1 MLFYEGCKSLHIFNV
16 SLQFINHFGDKAV
29 NTPYYEAIQL
39 MERLHRYFLDV
50 VKMEMD
56 RKGVQD
62 VNNVQAMILYNI
74 GHDEMTVGELTLRG
88 YYLGS
93 NVSYNVKKM
102 VENGYLEQERSVHDK
117 RSIRVKLSD
126 KGKELYAV
134 LSEMFTRHEDQIK
147 VTDLTDERLT
157 EVAKTMQMLERFW
170 NSQSQFTGLASLEE

>member
-1 MLFYEGCKSLHIFNV
+1 M
-16 SLQFINHFGDKAV
+16 

-56 RKGVQD
+56 RRGVQD

-126 KGKELYAV
+126 KGKELYQI
-134 LSEMFTRHEDQIK
+134 LSEMFSRHEDQIK
-147 VTDLTDERLT
+147 VTDLTDERLA